1 MKPVFTRYQQHN
13 KKYRK
18 LQTSISYKSKNPH
31 QMLLLEAMAVIKDLS
46 RSNETHSWEWKD
58 CSTSPNPSV
67 QLTILEYRKWWKIM
81 VTEADKESN
90 NIPQTFRITTLSIL

>member
-18 LQTSISYKSKNPH
+18 LQTSISYKSKSPH

-67 QLTILEYRKWWKIM
+67 QLTILEY
-81 VTEADKESN
+81 
-90 NIPQTFRITTLSIL
+90 